1 MSALVSTVHVRDEKG
16 TSHVFGPDSDVPEW
30 AQRKITNAAAWD
42 EAPVFEDA
50 DDELTESELN
60 EPARSGRGSG
70 LEVWAAYAKSL
81 DITFPEEATRD
92 DLIKLVDEKKAPVG
106 A

>member
-16 TSHVFGPDSDVPEW
+16 TDHVFGPDSDVPEW

-42 EAPVFEDA
+42 EAPQFEDEDA
-50 DDELTESELN
+50 GD

-70 LEVWAAYAKSL
+70 LDAWTAYAKSL
-81 DITFPEEATRD
+81 DIEVPADASRD
-92 DLIKLVDEKKAPVG
+92 DVIALVDEKETSTEA
-106 A
+106 